1 MNSQKEFIK
10 NKLSKT
16 KMELLNDKC
25 GLVGNIDTI
34 TNSIKADGRN
44 IGVFSL
50 ERITKLIGVYVAMV
64 KLVKMVSQNLIYYTI
79 DIKNKNMILRS
90 GKMIGNDYPIIDFDE
105 ASRKWRENK
114 IKLSE
119 GCFKYNS

>member
-119 GCFKYNS
+119 GCFKYKS